1 MRAYACISGL
11 EKRGVVTVN
20 NTASKSY
27 QRSHE
32 FPFQLT
38 QRTVTGE
45 WRLPR
50 QWGDGPA
57 TERFADFDAD
67 LRALGFRR
75 AGEWVSDAEN
85 RWASGWETT
94 VERLS

>member
-38 QRTVTGE
+38 QRTASGE

-57 TERFADFDAD
+57 AERFADFDAD

-75 AGEWVSDAEN
+75 VGEWVSDAEN

-94 VERLS
+94 VERVS